1 MWAWVMGS
9 PETHWLSLEYSSW
22 GARLWQFGED
32 QKKQTTCLL
41 LKIGRM
47 VLAWCWLWLVLPH
60 HGETQAQ
67 GDLWNWHGAK
77 KGRRLPF
84 DAPRRPTTAR
94 STSAAAR
101 QDDSNQMR
109 LAQKPRQKLH
119 IWIFNH
125 SVFGWVPFSN
135 HAMAAA
141 TAPHTFVS
149 NSTVLKIWSL
159 SPSLGQDGEL
169 RRPIGVHFRQQSL
182 YKIPCDPTMIINQSW
197 IR

>member
-109 LAQKPRQKLH
+109 LAQNQGKNCIFGSSTIQFLGGFRLVIMQWQQPRRHTLLWATQPCWKSEV
-119 IWIFNH
+119 FPRA
-125 SVFGWVPFSN
+125 SVK
-135 HAMAAA
+135 M
-141 TAPHTFVS
+141 VS
-149 NSTVLKIWSL
+149 
-159 SPSLGQDGEL
+159 
-169 RRPIGVHFRQQSL
+169 
-182 YKIPCDPTMIINQSW
+182 
-197 IR
+197 